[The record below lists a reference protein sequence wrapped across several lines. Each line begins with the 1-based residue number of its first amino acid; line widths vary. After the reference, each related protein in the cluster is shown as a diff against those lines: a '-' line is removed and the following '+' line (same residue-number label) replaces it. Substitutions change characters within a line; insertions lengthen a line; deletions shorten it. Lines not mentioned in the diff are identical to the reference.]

1 MQHSSEDKKRFVEEW
16 VASKLS
22 RRKYAD
28 EIGVGYGTFVNWCKK
43 YSESAASEIEGQGF
57 VEVNK
62 KIAPEQKRGII
73 IELGAI
79 KIHLPVGVTSSEI
92 KTVLDAAR

>member
-1 MQHSSEDKKRFVEEW
+1 MRHNNEDKKRFVGEW
-16 VASKLS
+16 AASKLS
-22 RRKYAD
+22 RRKYAN

-62 KIAPEQKRGII
+62 KIAPEQKRGIV
-73 IELGAI
+73 IELEHTP
-79 KIHLPVGVTSSEI
+79 KIIRWLC
-92 KTVLDAAR
+92 AALIWGLKRWG